1 MKKND
6 FLLLTAV
13 LLTAGALFAAGGLLH
28 TKKGT
33 SVTVTQNGKQVFSG
47 SLWEE
52 KTVRLTGNTVVI
64 ADGRVSVTEADCK
77 NQICVG
83 HKPVSLKGES
93 IVCLPN
99 RVIVTVE

>member
-6 FLLLTAV
+6 LFLLAAV
-13 LLTAGALFAAGGLLH
+13 LLTAGALFAAGSLLH

-33 SVTVTQNGKQVFSG
+33 SVTVTQNGEQIYSG

-52 KTVRLTGNTVVI
+52 KNIRLAGNTVVI
-64 ADGRVSVTEADCK
+64 GGGRVSVTEADCK

-83 HKPVSLKGES
+83 HTPVSEKGES

-99 RVIVTVE
+99 RVIVTVK